1 MGNIENVK
9 QGNFL
14 LLDYGNGIK
23 ETCKVIEVDRTNNKL
38 QVLVLSKNS
47 NNSEVEVVVNNLE
60 GIRFKEE
67 FLIKMGFY
75 NDTSYQVY
83 DLPVRGAYV
92 KFYQGGHDLLVRKED
107 GNWCLVLE
115 NAHYGYELKPILYLH
130 LFQNYVKM
138 WWGLNT
144 DTLFN

>member
-1 MGNIENVK
+1 MVNIENVK

-38 QVLVLSKNS
+38 QVLVLSKNI

-67 FLIKMGFY
+67 F
-75 NDTSYQVY
+75 
-83 DLPVRGAYV
+83 
-92 KFYQGGHDLLVRKED
+92 
-107 GNWCLVLE
+107 
-115 NAHYGYELKPILYLH
+115 
-130 LFQNYVKM
+130 
-138 WWGLNT
+138 
-144 DTLFN
+144 

>member
-1 MGNIENVK
+1 MVNIENVK

-60 GIRFKEE
+60 GIRFKKE

-92 KFYQGGHDLLVRKED
+92 KFYQGGHDLLVR
-107 GNWCLVLE
+107 
-115 NAHYGYELKPILYLH
+115 
-130 LFQNYVKM
+130 
-138 WWGLNT
+138 
-144 DTLFN
+144 

>member
-1 MGNIENVK
+1 MVNIENVK

-67 FLIKMGFY
+67 FLI
-75 NDTSYQVY
+75 TI
-83 DLPVRGAYV
+83 VR
-92 KFYQGGHDLLVRKED
+92 
-107 GNWCLVLE
+107 
-115 NAHYGYELKPILYLH
+115 
-130 LFQNYVKM
+130 
-138 WWGLNT
+138 
-144 DTLFN
+144 